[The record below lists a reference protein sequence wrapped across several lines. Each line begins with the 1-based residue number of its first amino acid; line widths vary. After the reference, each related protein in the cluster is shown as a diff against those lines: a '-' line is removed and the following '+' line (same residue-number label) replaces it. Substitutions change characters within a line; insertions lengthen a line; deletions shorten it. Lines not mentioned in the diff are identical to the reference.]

1 MVFFEQSSAFG
12 RVVKSAVAIAF
23 ATVLLIPAIGVGGKF
38 DNDAMILPFASAQFS
53 FVNPNENNTNTSQGN
68 VSSTITT
75 NNNLLLRGL
84 IGSMISTNTT
94 SNGGVITTGE
104 YTVAGRWRMF
114 ANESLVQRFVANL
127 TVAKTDGSEY
137 HQILIENIGGH
148 SEFAR
153 NNNNI
158 SSSHMNVQISADSAG
173 NGIVIPVTVEIRGDN
188 KVLRISDIAINQ
200 GQIEDGKQRDILR
213 IIDGQLIYGIVMSV
227 E

>member
-1 MVFFEQSSAFG
+1 
-12 RVVKSAVAIAF
+12 
-23 ATVLLIPAIGVGGKF
+23 
-38 DNDAMILPFASAQFS
+38 
-53 FVNPNENNTNTSQGN
+53 
-68 VSSTITT
+68 
-75 NNNLLLRGL
+75 
-84 IGSMISTNTT
+84 
-94 SNGGVITTGE
+94 
-104 YTVAGRWRMF
+104 MF